1 MKKEIMNL
9 LKKEE
14 GKLKINDRFQLN
26 RYTKDALNEDVD
38 VLRLEGNLIN
48 VFAYSKEIQ
57 SREFSGIKEEIEAA
71 MKEALEEYAEKLLK
85 DFRNG
90 YLYK

>member
-1 MKKEIMNL
+1 MKKEIINL

-14 GKLKINDRFQLN
+14 GKLKINNNFQLN
-26 RYTKDALNEDVD
+26 RYTKDALNEKVD

-48 VFAYSKEIQ
+48 VFAYSKEIKA
-57 SREFSGIKEEIEAA
+57 REFSEIKEEIEAA
-71 MKEALEEYAEKLLK
+71 MKEALEEYTEKLLK
-85 DFRNG
+85 DFKNG